1 MIEESRKI
9 FVEELSDTYGKFIIE
24 PLERGYGWTIGNSL
38 RRILLS
44 SIEGAAV
51 TSVKIEGVRH
61 ELEVYKGMKEDIL
74 EVLLNL
80 KKLVVR
86 IEDEEPHILQLE
98 VKGPKVVKAGD
109 FKAPA
114 NVTIINPDLV
124 IATLVEEVPLYM
136 EVEVRKGKGYVSA
149 EENKVPGQPLG
160 VLNLDSVFS
169 PVRKVSYEVEKTRV
183 GRRTDLDRLVLNI
196 WTNGAVK
203 PEEALRQA
211 AKILMEHAK
220 FIYEQEFSTLEPEK
234 KEITTT
240 QEEEKKV
247 ITLEELGLS
256 TRAFNALRMAG
267 INTLED
273 LLSKTEEE
281 LIHIKNFGQKSLQEL
296 KEKLQEKGLSLSS
309 AKKGEE
315 TNETS

>member
-86 IEDEEPHILQLE
+86 IEDDESHILQLE

-160 VLNLDSVFS
+160 VLNLDSIFS

>member
-1 MIEESRKI
+1 LIEESRKI